1 MYLRANYLKQLNV
14 FIVLVVLF
22 WLSPALAEDIA
33 EDLERYTPA
42 QLDSGSLTSVGSDSM
57 DTLVALWVKEYS
69 EHQPTVSIQV
79 QSRGSASAAAA
90 LIEGVADL
98 GPMARTMSTPEL
110 ESFKIKYGFSPTQIR
125 TAVAGVSVYVA
136 KDNPL
141 SKISLKDL
149 DAIFSADPK
158 RGSERQVKS
167 WKDLNVAAASMGT
180 LGIVPVGTLVDS
192 SAYAYFRQRVLLQND
207 FRKDITLAADT
218 STVLDTIAANKAAI
232 GFGMTG
238 VQHPGVREVA
248 VSLEVA
254 DEAYLPSEQNILSGK
269 YPLSRYL
276 NVYIV
281 RDPGKDVDATTQD
294 FLRFVLSQ
302 EGQEIV
308 KKQGLMPLPIEVVRE
323 EKKKFL

>member
-1 MYLRANYLKQLNV
+1 MCLRANYLKQLNV
-14 FIVLVVLF
+14 LTVLVSLF
-22 WLSPALAEDIA
+22 WLSPVVA
-33 EDLERYTPA
+33 EDLEHYTPA

-57 DTLVALWVKEYS
+57 DTLVALWVQDYS
-69 EHQPTVSIQV
+69 QHQPNVSIQV
-79 QSRGSASAAAA
+79 QSRGSASAPAA

-110 ESFKIKYGFSPTQIR
+110 ESFKTKYGFSPTQIR

-149 DAIFSADPK
+149 DAIFSASPK
-158 RGSERQVKS
+158 RGSERQLKS
-167 WKDLNVAAASMGT
+167 WKDLNVAEAS
-180 LGIVPVGTLVDS
+180 LGNLEIVPVGTLTES
-192 SAYAYFRQRVLLQND
+192 PAYAYFRQRVLLQND
-207 FRKDITLAADT
+207 FRKDITLTADT
-218 STVLDTIAANKAAI
+218 NTVLDTVAVNKAAI

-238 VQHPGVREVA
+238 ATHPGVREVA
-248 VSLEVA
+248 ISLEIT

-281 RDPGKDVDATTQD
+281 REPGKDVDATTKD
-294 FLRFVLSQ
+294 FLRYVLSQ
-302 EGQEIV
+302 EGQHIV
-308 KKQGLMPLPIEVVRE
+308 KKQGLMPLPAEVVRE